1 MADNVTITA
10 GTGTTIATDQV
21 GTDHYQKVK
30 LADGTA
36 DSSTMVL
43 AGGGVEAA
51 ALRVTIAS
59 DSTGVV
65 SVDDNSSSLTID
77 GTVTAANTAGD
88 IASDAADSGNPVK
101 IGGKAVNMDGTA
113 PGTAVTEADR
123 ANFITDLYGR
133 QCVETAH
140 PNFWSVAVNYTGA
153 QTAVEVKATP
163 GASLSL
169 YITDVVVSNGATAG
183 NVKFLEDTASA
194 VDKIEV
200 MYFAINGGATLHF
213 RTPIK
218 LTANKNLGMTSVTC
232 TTHSITV
239 CGYTA
244 P

>member
-1 MADNVTITA
+1 MADNIAITA
-10 GTGTTIATDQV
+10 GTGTTVATDQV
-21 GTDHYQKVK
+21 GSAHYQLVK

-36 DSSTMVL
+36 DSSTVI
-43 AGGGVEAA
+43 AAAGGVEAA

-59 DSTGVV
+59 DSTGVL
-65 SVDDNSSSLTID
+65 SVDDNGGALTVD
-77 GTVTAANTAGD
+77 GTVTAANAAGD
-88 IASDAADSGNPVK
+88 VASDTADSGNPVK
-101 IGGKAVNMDGTA
+101 VGGKAVNMDGTA

-133 QCVETAH
+133 QCVETVH
-140 PNFWSVAVNYTGA
+140 PCFWSASAAYTGA

-183 NVKFLEDTASA
+183 NVKLGEDTAA
-194 VDKIEV
+194 LVDKIEV
-200 MYFAINGGATLHF
+200 MYFAINGGTALHF

-218 LTANKNLGMTSVTC
+218 LTANKNLGLTSVTC

-239 CGYTA
+239 NGYTA